1 MGSASTTTPWWKDA
15 VCYQIYP
22 ASFKDSN
29 GDGLG
34 DIPGILSKV
43 DYLKDLGVD
52 VIWVSPMFDSPQV
65 DMGYDISNYESVYP
79 PYGTVKDMEDL
90 IGAIHSRG
98 MKIILDLVINHTSD
112 QHAWFQESRSSKT
125 NPKRNWYVWKPPR
138 YAPDG
143 TRLPPTNWRS
153 YFSGSTWEYDDLTG
167 EYYLHLFAKEQP
179 DLNWENEETR
189 KAIYD
194 SAMRFWLDKGV
205 DGFRVDTVNMY
216 SKDLSFKD
224 APIVDAQSYVQPAW
238 DNWANGPRM
247 HEFLREIN
255 RDVLDKYDRDL
266 VMVGELPHTND
277 PKRVLDY
284 VGSGDKQLSMVFQ
297 FDIVDIG
304 QGKEQKYHFEE
315 WKLPLLK
322 GVVGKWQEFIEGSDG
337 WTTAFCENHD
347 QGRSISRYA
356 SDSPEHR
363 VHSGKMLSLLMSSLT
378 GTLFI
383 YQGQEIGMINVPK
396 TWGIDSYQDIESINF
411 YHTWAKQTNND
422 PAELEYIM
430 KGLQILSRDNA
441 RIPMQWDSSDFAG
454 FSTKKPWARVH
465 DLYKEI
471 NVQQQQKDRNSVLGF
486 WKRMIKLRK
495 EFREVLVY
503 GDFAGFNMDD
513 EKTFIFGKKD
523 PVDGSRRA
531 LVACNFTGEDQEIE
545 LPGGEYG
552 NVKFLVGSY
561 EDAEEE
567 ERGVVSGDG
576 STRKRVLRPWEGRLY
591 TAGCSLELSVPPN

>member
-1 MGSASTTTPWWKDA
+1 MMAAQSTIPWWKDA

-22 ASFKDSN
+22 ASYKDSN

-34 DIPGILSKV
+34 DIQGILSKV

-52 VIWVSPMFDSPQV
+52 AIWVSPMFDSPQV

-90 IGAIHSRG
+90 IDAVHSRG

-125 NPKRNWYVWKPPR
+125 NPKRDWYVWKPPR

-224 APIVDAQSYVQPAW
+224 APVTDPKSYVQPAW

-247 HEFLREIN
+247 HEFMREMN

-266 VMVGELPHTND
+266 VMVGELPHTPD
-277 PKRVLDY
+277 PKKVLDY

-297 FDIVDIG
+297 FDIVDVG
-304 QGKEQKYHFEE
+304 QGREFKYHFEE

-322 GVVGKWQEFIEGSDG
+322 GIVEKWQKFIKGSDG

-363 VHSGKMLSLLMSSLT
+363 VHSGKMLSLLMCSLT
-378 GTLFI
+378 GTLFV

-396 TWGIDSYQDIESINF
+396 SWDIDSYQDIESVNF
-411 YHTWAKQTNND
+411 YHTMAKQTNND

-430 KGLQILSRDNA
+430 KSLQVLSRDNA
-441 RIPMQWDSSDFAG
+441 RIPMQWDSSDHAG

-465 DLYKEI
+465 DLYREI

-495 EFREVLVY
+495 EFKEALVH
-503 GDFAGFNMDD
+503 GEFEGFNMDD

-523 PVDGSRRA
+523 AETGTKRA
-531 LVACNFTGEDQEIE
+531 LVVCNFTGEEQEVE

-552 NVKFLVGSY
+552 SVKFLVGSY
-561 EDAEEE
+561 EDAEEK
-567 ERGVVSGDG
+567 ERGVAGDG
-576 STRKRVLRPWEGRLY
+576 LTRKRVLRPWEGRLY
-591 TAGCSLELSVPPN
+591 TDGCSLESSVPPN